1 MEPKSSPTT
10 QLPESMDQAI
20 VKLSLSKPLQE
31 INDWLNMPGKKS
43 GSPGEKEKKG
53 LPVLFYGRK
62 KSGKLTY
69 ATMMATNAG
78 KELYKVD
85 LSKFDSKYIGETEK
99 NLSTLFSVAEDKGW
113 ILFFDEADALF
124 GKRTEVKDSHDKY
137 ANQEVA
143 YLMQRIEEYK
153 GLVILSSN
161 LKSNIDQAFLR
172 RLRYAIHF
180 PPV

>member
-1 MEPKSSPTT
+1 MKPASIVKIPSTIKKS
-10 QLPESMDQAI
+10 I
-20 VKLSLSKPLQE
+20 VKLSLPKPLQE
-31 INDWLNMPGKKS
+31 IHEWLNSLKRKPKSSILKENKKNV
-43 GSPGEKEKKG
+43 
-53 LPVLFYGRK
+53 VLFYGTK
-62 KSGKLTY
+62 KSGKHTI
-69 ATMMATNAG
+69 ATMLANQAG

-85 LSKFDSKYIGETEK
+85 LSKLDSKYIGETEK

-143 YLMQRIEEYK
+143 YLIQRIEEYK

-161 LKSNIDQAFLR
+161 LKSNIAQAFLR